1 MAAVMSEDIFDLYK
15 GNIEKF
21 DPVKY
26 RRKLEKLT
34 AKRWRKGQY

>member
-1 MAAVMSEDIFDLYK
+1 VAAILSEDIFNLYK
-15 GNIEKF
+15 GNIEKL
-21 DPVKY
+21 DQKKY